1 MASRPKRTRFAR
13 LYGSFGLPWGYAE
26 PKFARVSGEW
36 EGSVTGTYQ
45 VCHPK
50 VACPTADGESQLFV
64 RGLIDGMRC
73 GILAVDRDRRL
84 VMINELGRQILDLPD
99 TPRSGTPIDEALG
112 DHPQLVQLLC
122 ESFGM
127 KSLPNRAEL
136 ELHRGEAKSKTI
148 GFTLSMI
155 PGEEDEPVGAAVFFK
170 DLTLIEHKE
179 VQDRLRDRLAA
190 LGQMAASMAHEI
202 RNPLAAIDVSCS
214 LLKRK
219 MPEQGQERELLE
231 KIAGEVRRLNRTI
244 DSSLEFVRPV
254 ALSPSRGSLDT
265 VIGEAVSL
273 AAERCSKPGVRI
285 QTESL
290 ESVPEFLMDPE
301 QLRRAFE
308 NLVVNA
314 VEAMESEGRVTIS
327 ARLVPAPRASSV
339 PYRPTERGDSDPWSS
354 FEHFVVVRV
363 ADDGPGIP
371 ESERDRIFYP
381 FFTTKKQ
388 GSGVGLSTVKKIVDS
403 HRGLIDVERSEAGG
417 ALFTVRLPLVTG
429 AGIP

>member
-1 MASRPKRTRFAR
+1 VA
-13 LYGSFGLPWGYAE
+13 
-26 PKFARVSGEW
+26 
-36 EGSVTGTYQ
+36 GTYE

-50 VACPTADGESQLFV
+50 VALPTVDGESQLFV

-84 VMINELGRQILDLPD
+84 MMINELGRQILDLRH
-99 TPRSGTPIDEALG
+99 TPRPGTPVDAALG

-122 ESFGM
+122 ESFSM

-136 ELHRGEAKSKTI
+136 ELHRGDAKSKTI

-155 PGEEDEPVGAAVFFK
+155 PGEDDAPIGAAVFFK

-219 MPEQGQERELLE
+219 MSGPGQERELLE

-254 ALSPSRGSLDT
+254 ALRPARAVLNT
-265 VIGEAVSL
+265 VIDEAVSL
-273 AAERCSKPGVRI
+273 AAERCNKPGVRI
-285 QTESL
+285 HTESL
-290 ESVPEFLMDPE
+290 ESIPPFLMDPE
-301 QLRRAFE
+301 QLRQVFE

-314 VEAMESEGRVTIS
+314 VEAMESDGKVKIS
-327 ARLVPAPRASSV
+327 ACLVPAPRGSSV
-339 PYRPTERGDSDPWSS
+339 PYRPPERRESDPWSS
-354 FEHFVVVRV
+354 FEHFAVVRV
-363 ADDGPGIP
+363 SDDGPGIP
-371 ESERDRIFYP
+371 EAERDRIFYP

-429 AGIP
+429 AGNP